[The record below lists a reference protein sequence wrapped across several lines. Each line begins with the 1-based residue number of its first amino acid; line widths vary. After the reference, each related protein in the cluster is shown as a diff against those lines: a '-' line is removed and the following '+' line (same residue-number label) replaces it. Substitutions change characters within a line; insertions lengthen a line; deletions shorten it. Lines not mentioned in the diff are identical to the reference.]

1 MSEVIDIT
9 KRLKGIKERD
19 PYPDHDYVL
28 DACEEVFEHGAVI
41 LALEKD
47 GSVSLSSTVEDEKI
61 VVDML
66 ISSAL
71 SVQKR
76 LDENDSMD

>member
-1 MSEVIDIT
+1 MSEVLDI
-9 KRLKGIKERD
+9 RKGIKGTNERD
-19 PYPDHDYVL
+19 PYLDNDYVL
-28 DACEEVFEHGAVI
+28 DACEEVFEHGAVV

-47 GSVSLSSTVEDEKI
+47 GSVSLSSTVEDETV

-66 ISSAL
+66 VSAAV